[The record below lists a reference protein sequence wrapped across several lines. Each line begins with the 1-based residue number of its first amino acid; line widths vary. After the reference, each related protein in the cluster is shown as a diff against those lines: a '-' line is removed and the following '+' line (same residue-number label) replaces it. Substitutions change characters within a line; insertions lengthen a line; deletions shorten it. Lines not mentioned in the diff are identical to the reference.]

1 MHIEGLVATMPTDF
15 GALSDRGLLKSSI
28 AQTPFR
34 RVPLKRGVW
43 VLLADHEGNT
53 CLGQV
58 VQTKKNL
65 VRLRPDWT
73 TWESMPT
80 LTLPTTFRIG
90 NSLPPPLPSIQSPL
104 RAAPAALA

>member
-34 RVPLKRGVW
+34 RVPVKRGVW

-53 CLGQV
+53 CLGEV

-65 VRLRPDWT
+65 VRVRPDWT

-80 LTLPTTFRIG
+80 ITLPTAVRIG
-90 NSLPPPLPSIQSPL
+90 GALPPTTSIPSSPQT
-104 RAAPAALA
+104 AAAIA

>member
-1 MHIEGLVATMPTDF
+1 MHIEGPIAATMPTDF
-15 GALSDRGLLKSSI
+15 SALSDRGLLKSSI

-34 RVPLKRGVW
+34 RVPVKRGVW

-58 VQTKKNL
+58 VQTKRNL
-65 VRLRPDWT
+65 VRVRPDWT

-80 LTLPTTFRIG
+80 ITLPTSVRIG
-90 NSLPPPLPSIQSPL
+90 NTLPPQLPSIPSPL
-104 RAAPAALA
+104 RAALPA